1 MPDISVRGAEQLE
14 KLGKQLRAAGDKDLR
29 RETLAGLRAAT
40 KPIRAAIREYDL
52 RHLPQ
57 RGGLN
62 RVMARSRITT
72 QVRTSGRNP
81 GIRMATKTHDPRID
95 QGRLWHPV
103 FGHRDRKLPQP
114 QRIEPGYFSTP
125 ASQAAPA
132 VQAELVKAIKRV
144 ERQLGRR

>member
-52 RHLPQ
+52 QHLPK

-81 GIRMATKTHDPRID
+81 GIRLATKSHDPRID
-95 QGRLWHPV
+95 RTGRVWHPT
-103 FGHRDRKLPQP
+103 FGHRDRGVVQH
-114 QRIEPGYFSTP
+114 IDPGYFSVP
-125 ASQAAPA
+125 ASREAPA
-132 VQAELVKAIKRV
+132 VQAELLKALKRV
-144 ERQLGRR
+144 EKQLEKR

>member
-14 KLGKQLRAAGDKDLR
+14 KLGRQLRAAGDKDLR

-40 KPIRAAIREYDL
+40 KPIRAAIREYDV

-81 GIRMATKTHDPRID
+81 GIRLATKTHDPRID
-95 QGRLWHPV
+95 QGRLRHPV
-103 FGHRDRKLPQP
+103 YGHQDRWVT
-114 QRIEPGYFSTP
+114 QRVEPGYFSTP

-132 VQAELVKAIKRV
+132 VQAELLKAIKRV
-144 ERQLGRR
+144 EKQLGRR